1 MNAHVPF
8 LCKFSTGSIRIVLLD
23 TPGLAESN
31 ELGISE
37 LSEHQLMTCSAFIYV
52 ISCLQLEDAI
62 DTDTLRAITERDP
75 GMFVLHFSYDCG

>member
-8 LCKFSTGSIRIVLLD
+8 LCGFRTGDIKIVLLD

-62 DTDTLRAITERDP
+62 DTDTLRAITERDS
-75 GMFVLHFSYDCG
+75 GMFVLHLS

>member
-8 LCKFSTGSIRIVLLD
+8 LCGFRTGDIKIVLLD

-37 LSEHQLMTCSAFIYV
+37 LSEHQLMTCSAIIYV

-62 DTDTLRAITERDP
+62 DTDTLRAVAERDS
-75 GMFVLHFSYDCG
+75 GMFVLHLS

>member
-8 LCKFSTGSIRIVLLD
+8 LCGFRTGDIKIVLLD

-37 LSEHQLMTCSAFIYV
+37 LSEHQLMTCSAIIYV

-62 DTDTLRAITERDP
+62 DTDTLRAITERDS
-75 GMFVLHFSYDCG
+75 GMFVLHLS

>member
-8 LCKFSTGSIRIVLLD
+8 LCGFHTGNIKIVLLD

-62 DTDTLRAITERDP
+62 DTDTLKAIAERDP
-75 GMFVLHFSYDCG
+75 SKFVCGAHLLL